1 MAGPVNLYNSAYGN
15 FQTDILAQL
24 RRRTHAE
31 DFGQSSWVTADEY
44 RRFFRLLELNQDSRV
59 LDIACGSG
67 GPALFLA
74 RETSCRVTGVD
85 VNVSGIRAGQ
95 AQVATAGLQDRIDL
109 HHLDVS
115 STLPFADQ
123 AFTAIVC
130 MDAVNHLPDRGRLL
144 VDWRRVLADR
154 GRLLFTDPVVVTGL
168 VRKEDLATR
177 SAIGY
182 FEFGPPGVNERLI
195 RDAGFDLLHVEDVT
209 PNEVNVSLRWFEAR
223 QGLADELQRLEGA
236 ETFAGVQ
243 QFLST
248 VHKLTSEGRLS
259 RFAYLAQRM

>member
-1 MAGPVNLYNSAYGN
+1 M
-15 FQTDILAQL
+15 
-24 RRRTHAE
+24 
-31 DFGQSSWVTADEY
+31 TADEY
-44 RRFFRLLELNQDSRV
+44 RRFFRLLELNQDSHV

-67 GPALFLA
+67 GPALYMA
-74 RETSCRVTGVD
+74 RETGCRVTGVD
-85 VNVSGIRAGQ
+85 INESGIRAGQ
-95 AQVATAGLQDRIDL
+95 AQAAAAGMQDRIDL

-123 AFTAIVC
+123 TFTAIVC

-144 VDWRRVLADR
+144 VDWRRVLVDR
-154 GRLLFTDPVVVTGL
+154 GRILFTDPVVVTGL

-195 RDAGFDLLHVEDVT
+195 RDAGFDLLQVEDAT
-209 PNEVNVSLRWFEAR
+209 RNEMEVSRRWLEAR
-223 QGLADELQRLEGA
+223 QGLAGELQKLEGA

-243 QFLST
+243 RFLST